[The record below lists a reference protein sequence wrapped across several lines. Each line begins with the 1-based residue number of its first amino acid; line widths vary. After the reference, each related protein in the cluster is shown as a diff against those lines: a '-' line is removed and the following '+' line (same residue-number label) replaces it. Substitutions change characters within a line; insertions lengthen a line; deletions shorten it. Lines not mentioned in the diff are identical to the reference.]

1 MLKTVGLNRN
11 LIETSS
17 FFRFERKLEKELL
30 GKTETLSKAD
40 TRSIPQKD

>member
-1 MLKTVGLNRN
+1 MLKIVGLNRN
-11 LIETSS
+11 LIEISA

-40 TRSIPQKD
+40 TKSIPQKD